1 MLNVAIISGGTMNVP
16 TWLWIGTLL
25 AFVAVVLIDL
35 VVVDS
40 HPHNFGTRE
49 ATRWVLFYIALAV
62 AFGIYIW
69 VEFGKEFGQQFFSGW
84 ITEYSLSI
92 DNLFVFLVI
101 MSSFAVPRIHQHRVL
116 LVGIV
121 VALILRGGLIAVGAA
136 AIHRFAATFFLFG
149 GFLLWTAYSVWKSGD
164 HEPNPDGNALIRFAE
179 RVLPTTR
186 EYHGSSLIAKVGG
199 KRVVTP
205 MLLVMLAVGT
215 TDLLFALDSIPAVF
229 GLTREPFIVFSA
241 NAFAL
246 MGLRQL
252 YFLLGGLLNKLIY
265 LPKGLAIIL
274 AFIGVKLIFEALH
287 ETTDVHVPKIS
298 ISFSLSLIVIVL
310 TMTAILSLRA
320 VKRDPSLA
328 THSPVAEAN
337 IDAAEVQG
345 EGLSHLDSED

>member
-1 MLNVAIISGGTMNVP
+1 MNVP
-16 TWLWIGTLL
+16 TWLWAATLL

-35 VVVDS
+35 FVVDA

-69 VEFGKEFGQQFFSGW
+69 IKFGQEFGQQFFSGW

-101 MSSFAVPRIHQHRVL
+101 MSSFAVPQIHQHKVL
-116 LVGIV
+116 LIGIV
-121 VALILRGGLIAVGAA
+121 IALILRGALIAVGAA

-149 GFLLWTAYSVWKSGD
+149 GFLLWTAYSVWNSGEK
-164 HEPNPDGNALIRFAE
+164 EPNPDGNALIRFAE

-186 EYHGSSLIAKVGG
+186 EYHGAALTAKVDG

-252 YFLLGGLLNKLIY
+252 YFLLGGLLAKLIY

-274 AFIGVKLIFEALH
+274 GFIGVKLVLEALH
-287 ETTDVHVPKIS
+287 ETTELHVPKIS
-298 ISFSLSLIVIVL
+298 ITFSLSVIVGVL
-310 TMTAILSLRA
+310 AATAFLSLRA

-337 IDAAEVQG
+337 IDAAEVKG
-345 EGLSHLDSED
+345 ESLTHLDRED